1 MTNNQILLREIISQE
16 FDKQQFCTLSAFFEF
31 FSASLV
37 LKDYDFS
44 SEEIENGLIGGVNDG
59 GCDAGYVILNNEII
73 TPDQVDT
80 LDCAKGSTLEFVIIQ
95 SKNETGFGEDAIMK
109 WKTISENL
117 FDMSNDVTQFKDR
130 YCEGVRDVFMLFRD
144 VITKLITKQLK
155 IYIKYYYVT
164 VAVDLHQ
171 NTIAQADELKKIVA
185 KNYPSANISV
195 NFIGA
200 NELMT
205 MFNTEKDI
213 NINVKLADQP
223 ISLGKENEYVT
234 LINLSEYYNFITDTE
249 GNLLKG
255 IFESNVR
262 DYQGK
267 NSVNSCIADTLHN
280 KNLEDFWWLNNGI
293 TILSDKIIPITNRQL
308 SILNPAIVNGL
319 QTSTEIF
326 NFFSANKDRLN
337 NEERC
342 VLVRFIVPPSEEVRD
357 DIIFATNNQTN
368 IPKSSLR
375 VTDPIHLQIEMYCK
389 SRGLYYDRRK
399 NYYKNQKKKAND
411 IISVSFL
418 AQCLITLLL
427 RKPDFARARPSTL
440 LTDDKIY
447 DTLYS
452 DRNNLS
458 TYYVVGKLGKLIQDN
473 IRKTPDWT
481 SSEKNDMLFYVLYS
495 VAVTLLQKTTIKS
508 SDIIEFDIS
517 RVQDELINSIKYKI
531 YEKYKELG
539 GNGSVAKNS
548 QFIEVVDKLMGFTR
562 NMND

>member
-1 MTNNQILLREIISQE
+1 MTNNQILIREIISQE
-16 FDKQQFCTLSAFFEF
+16 YNNNQQFSSQDTFYEF

-44 SEEIENGLIGGVNDG
+44 SEEIENGLIGGPNDG
-59 GCDAGYVILNNEII
+59 GCDAAYVILNNEII
-73 TPDQVDT
+73 TPDQVNT
-80 LDCAKGSTLEFVIIQ
+80 LDCVKGSTLEFVIIQ
-95 SKNETGFGEDAIMK
+95 SKNVTGFGEDAIMK

-117 FDMSNDVTQFKDR
+117 FDMSNDVTLFKDR
-130 YCEGVRDVFMLFRD
+130 YCEGVRDAFMLFRD

-171 NTIAQADELKKIVA
+171 NTIAQGEELKKIVA

-200 NELMT
+200 DKLMDLY
-205 MFNTEKDI
+205 NTEADV
-213 NINVKLADQP
+213 NINVKLADQA

-234 LINLSEYYNFITDTE
+234 LINLSEYYNFITDAE

-262 DYQGK
+262 DYQGN
-267 NSVNSCIADTLHN
+267 NSVNSCIAETLRSS
-280 KNLEDFWWLNNGI
+280 KLEDFWWLNNGI
-293 TILSDKIIPITNRQL
+293 TILSDRIIPITNRQL
-308 SILNPAIVNGL
+308 SILNPEVVNGL

-326 NFFSANKDRLN
+326 NFFSENKDSLK

-342 VLVRFIVPPSEEVRD
+342 VLVRFIVPPSEKVRD
-357 DIIFATNNQTN
+357 NIIFATNNQTN

-375 VTDPIHLQIEMYCK
+375 VTDSIHLQIEMYCK

-447 DTLYS
+447 HTLYS
-452 DRNNLS
+452 DKNNLS
-458 TYYVVGKLGKLIQDN
+458 TYYIIGKLGKIIQDN
-473 IRKTPDWT
+473 IRKTPDWS
-481 SSEKNDMLFYVLYS
+481 SSEKNDILFYVLYC
-495 VAVTLLQKTTIKS
+495 VAVTLLGKTTIKS
-508 SDIIEFDIS
+508 SDIIDFDLS
-517 RVQDELINSIKYKI
+517 QVQDELINSIKYKI

-548 QFIEVVDKLMGFTR
+548 QFIERIDELMEFTGK
-562 NMND
+562 